1 MNDALCANLNT
12 CPRRVAAL
20 VLCGFCVSS
29 LFTAIALKGDEAA
42 GRKVEDSSESAA
54 RKKQREENLKA
65 MEQRA
70 RGTKVHVD
78 AKPHGDPE
86 LIPQPL
92 FHYTDEPRR
101 ILDATLWGWFDEGR
115 LQAICKIELYEDRSL
130 PQGRWLYCFGS
141 LSSALVSAEWADG
154 HRWAATK
161 PGIQLRPLE
170 GAPAPAEGKAARL
183 RQMKELAGRFGA
195 TLIDEPVNKREK
207 MRLLPRPLYRYE
219 APAGESLDGAVFGL
233 TSNGTNPD
241 AILVIELQRS
251 KAGAATEW
259 AYGVAGMTTGGLALT
274 LDDKEVWAKAGVPAS
289 GTGGYDTWAWFWE
302 HLR

>member
-1 MNDALCANLNT
+1 MSRASFEIF
-12 CPRRVAAL
+12 PRRVAAL
-20 VLCGFCVSS
+20 VLCGVGVSIP
-29 LFTAIALKGDEAA
+29 FTARALKGDEPT
-42 GRKVEDSSESAA
+42 GRKVEDSSESTA

-70 RGTKVHVD
+70 RETKVHVD
-78 AKPHGDPE
+78 AKPDGDPQ

-92 FHYTDEPRR
+92 FHYTDQPRR
-101 ILDATLWGWFDEGR
+101 ILDATLWGWLVEGR
-115 LQAICKIELYEDRSL
+115 LQAVCKIELYEDRSL

-141 LSSALVSAEWADG
+141 LSPALVSAEWADG
-154 HRWAATK
+154 HRWTAAK
-161 PGIQLRPLE
+161 PGLQLRPLA

-183 RQMKELAGRFGA
+183 RQMKELAGRFEA

-241 AILVIELQRS
+241 AILVIELHKS
-251 KAGAATEW
+251 KSSATEW
-259 AYGVAGMTTGGLALT
+259 AYGCAGMTTGGLVLT

-289 GTGGYDTWAWFWE
+289 ATGGYDSWAWFWE
-302 HLR
+302 HLK